1 VFVNLDLDAS
11 APPLLEALG
20 TFADECAAFPIEELA
35 LAHEAEHELAC
46 NWKTYADNYLEGY
59 HIPLVHPEL
68 NKEIDAKRY
77 VVDVDERHRWV
88 RHSAPARDGAVSTG
102 RWLWRWPNLALNLY
116 PDAMNVERYDPLAPG
131 RTRLRYSYSFRR
143 PGDREARDAVIRSS
157 AQVTA
162 EDIAICESVQRNLET
177 GTYDTGW
184 LSPKHEGGVA
194 AFQRWVRETVYS

>member
-1 VFVNLDLDAS
+1 M
-11 APPLLEALG
+11 
-20 TFADECAAFPIEELA
+20 EELV
-35 LAHEAEHELAC
+35 LAHEAEHVLAC

-59 HIPLVHPEL
+59 HIPLVHPGL

-88 RHSAPARDGAVSTG
+88 QHSAPARDGAVNAG

-116 PDAMNVERYDPLAPG
+116 PDSMNVERYDPLAPS
-131 RTRLRYSYSFRR
+131 RTRLRYSYSFRH
-143 PGDREARDAVIRSS
+143 PSDREACDEVIRSS
-157 AQVTA
+157 SQVTA
-162 EDIAICESVQRNLET
+162 EDVAICESVQRNLES

-194 AFQRWVRETVYS
+194 AFQRWIRETADG